1 MKIFVL
7 ILSVLSITSCGKLDD
22 LAHGGKTVMKVEPAQ
37 EEAYSYQLS
46 SKGCSTGTHEFQSF
60 LAACQGLRDDDLN
73 NNCALEERE
82 ELFINSECQGAFI

>member
-37 EEAYSYQLS
+37 EEAYSYELS
-46 SKGCSTGTHEFQSF
+46 TKGCSTGTHEFQSF
-60 LAACQGLRDDDLN
+60 TEACEGLRDNDLN
-73 NNCALEERE
+73 NFCALAERE
-82 ELFINSECQGAFI
+82 ELFINSECAGSFI